1 MTPELETALTVVS
14 CWWKFSVVSTYEFF
28 FFPRKASMNTIKS
41 LDPPPI
47 YLKYWGPGNM
57 LNNVTGNP
65 IKIQMVKKKKEVR
78 TFTLRG
84 LLDLRI

>member
-1 MTPELETALTVVS
+1 
-14 CWWKFSVVSTYEFF
+14 
-28 FFPRKASMNTIKS
+28 MNTIKS